1 MTAVWILTII
11 FTFIIIV
18 TSIDNKHSL
27 KKKKIDA
34 ALKMRE
40 MEMGLPPGTYSSYNF
55 KSRKDRRRAR
65 HGEVPPNP
73 GFAEWKQNTNRE
85 ELKKGIDD
93 LQQRLANLET
103 IMNSRKA
110 EPDGLHDKE

>member
-1 MTAVWILTII
+1 MTAVWILAVI
-11 FTFIIIV
+11 FTFIIVV
-18 TSIDNKHSL
+18 TTIKHSL

-40 MEMGLPPGTYSSYNF
+40 MEMGFPPGTYSSY
-55 KSRKDRRRAR
+55 KYRSRKDRRRAR
-65 HGEVPPNP
+65 DGEEPTQ
-73 GFAEWKQNTNRE
+73 GFSEWKQHNNRE

-103 IMNSRKA
+103 IMNSRKNNS
-110 EPDGLHDKE
+110 DGDYNKE